1 MTKWE
6 VALVVAQSI
15 TFFAVISA
23 VVIIIPF

>member
-6 VALVVAQSI
+6 VALVVAQAI
-15 TFFAVISA
+15 TFFAVVSA

>member
-6 VALVVAQSI
+6 VALVGAQAI
-15 TFFAVISA
+15 TFFAVVSA